1 MHHDTLSARRIASPV
16 DNSFTSI
23 VIFGASGRMGARIG
37 ALALLDPAFDL
48 RGCVVRDGSS
58 RVGESIALPEGAP
71 QSRAVDATTLPGG
84 AHPARE
90 GAAELHLETAKN
102 IGKTAISAHAV
113 IDFSS
118 DAGVPESIAL
128 AERLSAAL
136 LVGTTALS
144 ARSLDA
150 LKGASRSRAVLV
162 APNTSLGVAVLSV
175 LVTQACKHLGP
186 DYHCSIVE
194 AHHAAKKDAPS
205 GTALRLAS
213 AARQAGHALRDDQIL
228 SMRGGDVIGEHTIR
242 FAGPGECIELMHRAT
257 SRDLF
262 ARGAL
267 HAAAWLKG
275 KPAGWYT
282 MQDVLALP
290 G

>member
-23 VIFGASGRMGARIG
+23 VIFGASGRMGARIA
-37 ALALLDPAFDL
+37 ALALMDSSLDL
-48 RGCVVRDGSS
+48 RGCVVRDGST
-58 RVGESIALPEGAP
+58 RIGTPVALPDGASAAHSGAP
-71 QSRAVDATTLPGG
+71 NARSGADVLRLENAKTIEKKAV
-84 AHPARE
+84 
-90 GAAELHLETAKN
+90 
-102 IGKTAISAHAV
+102 SAHVV

-118 DAGVPESIAL
+118 DAGVLESIAM
-128 AERLSAAL
+128 AERLNAAL

-144 ARSLDA
+144 PRSIDA
-150 LKGASRSRAVLV
+150 LKIASRSRAMLV
-162 APNTSLGVAVLSV
+162 APNTSLGVAALSV
-175 LVTQACKHLGP
+175 LIAQASKIFGP

-205 GTALRLAS
+205 GTALRLA
-213 AARQAGHALRDDQIL
+213 AAVREAGHMLRDDQIVAI
-228 SMRGGDVIGEHTIR
+228 RGGDVIGEHTVR
-242 FAGPGECIELMHRAT
+242 FAGPGEYIELTHRAT

-267 HAAAWLKG
+267 RAAAWLKG

-282 MQDVLALP
+282 MHDVLGLP